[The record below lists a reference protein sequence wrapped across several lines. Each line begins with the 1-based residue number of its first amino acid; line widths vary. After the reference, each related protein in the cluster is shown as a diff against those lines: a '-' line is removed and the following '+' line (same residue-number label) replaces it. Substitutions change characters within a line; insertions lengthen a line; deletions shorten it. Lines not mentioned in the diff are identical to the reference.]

1 MATIRTAIQL
11 YDGMSPALRNIN
23 RAINIVIA
31 SLESM
36 EKVSQRSID
45 TRSIQAARVELNK
58 TGLAFSAIK
67 REIQEADQ
75 AQQSFNR
82 DTRAGK
88 NKNDGESK
96 GGIKWDSLKGVAEK
110 ASKVLQLSDE
120 MALMPARLNLMND
133 GFQTTAQLQD
143 MIFQSAQRSRSG
155 YLDTAKVVTK
165 LGVAAKDAFSNNRET
180 VAFAELMNKSFKIG
194 PGSAQEQTDGM
205 EQLIQAM
212 GAGGLQGDEIKNIQG
227 NAPILAQ
234 SIENYM
240 QAAGVEGTLEEWAA
254 QGLITADVI
263 KNAMFA
269 AADETNARFDQLPMT
284 WSDIWTTMVNS
295 VLRISQPLLNFIN
308 LLANNWDI
316 LRPIV
321 LGTVFAILLYLAVT
335 KGVAFVSAAFTA
347 IQTFLSIGF
356 GILTGST
363 AAASAAMFTY
373 NSALLASPITW
384 IIFLVIALIAVFY
397 AAVAA
402 VNKFAGT
409 SYSATGFICG
419 AFLVA
424 AAVIGNI
431 IIGLLNALIQF
442 VWALFAEPFLGI
454 IEWILNV
461 TNGGFESFGGAVAN
475 LIGQIIS
482 WFLSLGKVV
491 TKIIDA
497 IFGTNWTAGLSSLQ
511 DSVLAW
517 GKTKNSITLDRSVP
531 TIDHRFSYGS
541 AWDKGL
547 SFGSNVED
555 KLKGV
560 MDNLSNI
567 YDGVT
572 DTAANTG
579 RTADSLDI
587 SEEDLKYMRDLAE
600 REVIDR
606 TVLRDVNFELSN
618 SFGDIRE
625 TADVD
630 GIITTIENRL
640 AEAIA
645 NEAEGSYSV

>member
-23 RAINIVIA
+23 RAINMVIA

-36 EKVSQRSID
+36 EKVSRRSLD
-45 TRSIQAARVELNK
+45 TRSIQASRVELNK
-58 TGLAFSAIK
+58 TGLAFTAIK
-67 REIQEADQ
+67 REIQKADQ

-82 DTRAGK
+82 DTRAGT

-96 GGIKWDSLKGVAEK
+96 GGIKWDALKGVAEK

-165 LGVAAKDAFSNNRET
+165 LGVAAKGAFSNNRET

-205 EQLIQAM
+205 DQLIQAM
-212 GAGGLQGDEIKNIQG
+212 SAGGMQGDEIKSIQG
-227 NAPILAQ
+227 NAPVLAQ

-295 VLRISQPLLNFIN
+295 VLRISQPLLSFIN
-308 LLANNWDI
+308 LLANNWSI
-316 LRPIV
+316 LEPIV
-321 LGTVFAILLYLAVT
+321 LGI
-335 KGVAFVSAAFTA
+335 
-347 IQTFLSIGF
+347 
-356 GILTGST
+356 
-363 AAASAAMFTY
+363 AAAALIYAVAAYGVTVASKAWAAAQAALSA
-373 NSALLASPITW
+373 
-384 IIFLVIALIAVFY
+384 VIALNPVALALIAVVLLIAVFY

-431 IIGLLNALIQF
+431 VIGLLNALIQYG
-442 VWALFAEPFLGI
+442 WAFAELFLGI

-461 TNGGFESFGGAVAN
+461 TNGGFDSFGGAVAN

-497 IFGTNWTAGLSSLQ
+497 IFGTNWTEGLSSLQ

-517 GKTKNSITLDRSVP
+517 GKNEDSITLDRSVP